1 MQLMKRYTLQI
12 LLFVMAAVMFATS
25 CSKDDDNNNEP
36 EPTPDPT
43 PLVVDDD
50 FHTVPLNI
58 TVGIAPLT
66 GSIDGVETKKA
77 FASGDIIVIS
87 NPDVL
92 YEPLTISADGSAGK
106 ETANLT
112 AELKVK
118 KGVEL
123 VSGSTKL
130 SAVLKN
136 GVNYNNGKPLADVK
150 LIEKP
155 TDGLDQYCCWSCDD
169 FTYSSDAN
177 AITLAPGT
185 VFVELNMLNDNV
197 ILKIGNA
204 DFTET
209 ISGSRFYAVPAG
221 TKVEIPNAKFE
232 KLLDGKEQSIY
243 HLTATAPDE
252 CLPHPFPIGE
262 DKYVFFSKG
271 NLQYRPLDGAWR
283 LAPQQYHRCFNEEW
297 FEIDKYYANWMGE
310 DKWTDFLTVDT
321 WIEGSSPYI
330 MRVEDWDY
338 TLPVDENGEIAAHC
352 AYGAQWMVLSIDEW
366 AYLTEQRPDAKKK
379 CFGAVVEGVE
389 GMVVLPDDWVAPEG
403 LSYETEFKVEKT
415 EEIPNQYT
423 ADDWAIMETAGA
435 LFLPEIGYIMGMV
448 NWWYDMHIGQY
459 HTRSLDDAADNYKLR
474 AFMFMSQYSSCYCY
488 DEDAISSC
496 HSIMAVR
503 LVQLQSGN
511 TVIKVE

>member
-1 MQLMKRYTLQI
+1 MKRYTLQI
-12 LLFVMAAVMFATS
+12 LLFVMAAVMLATS

-43 PLVVDDD
+43 PVVVEDN

-77 FASGDIIVIS
+77 FVSGDIIVIS

-123 VSGSTKL
+123 VSGTTKL

-136 GVNYNNGKPLADVK
+136 GVNYNNGKPLTDVK
-150 LIEKP
+150 PIDKP
-155 TDGLDQYCCWSCDD
+155 SDGLDQYCCWSCDD

-185 VFVELNMLNDNV
+185 VFVELNMMNDNV

-204 DFTET
+204 DFDET
-209 ISGSRFYAVPAG
+209 ISGSRLYAVPAG
-221 TKVEIPNAKFE
+221 TKVEIPDAKFE
-232 KLLDGKEQSIY
+232 KQLDGKEQSIY
-243 HLTATAPDE
+243 HLTATAPDG
-252 CLPHPFPIGE
+252 CLPHLFSIGE
-262 DKYVFFSKG
+262 NKRVFFSSG
-271 NLQYRPLDGAWR
+271 NLQYRPLDGTWR
-283 LAPQQYHRCFNEEW
+283 LAPQQYHTCF
-297 FEIDKYYANWMGE
+297 DKVMQFIADNYADWMGE
-310 DKWTDFLTVDT
+310 DKWTDLFRTGM
-321 WIEGSSPYI
+321 WMEGGSPNV
-330 MRVEDWDY
+330 MNEEKVDY
-338 TLPVDENGEIAAHC
+338 TLPVDENGEITAAC
-352 AYGAQWMVLSIDEW
+352 AYGAQWSVLSVDEW
-366 AYLTEQRPDAKKK
+366 SYLMDERPDAEQKRA
-379 CFGAVVEGVE
+379 GAVVDGIEGF
-389 GMVVLPDDWVAPEG
+389 VVLPDDWVAPDG
-403 LSYETEFKVEKT
+403 LSFVTGFSVDNTED
-415 EEIPNQYT
+415 IPNQYT
-423 ADDWAIMETAGA
+423 TDEWAAMEAAGA
-435 LFLPEIGYIMGMV
+435 VFLP
-448 NWWYDMHIGQY
+448 NAGQLFNGLVIY
-459 HTRSLDDAADNYKLR
+459 FMPSYQTRNVEDDELKVFL
-474 AFMFMSQYSSCYCY
+474 FMAEPNIFYCY
-488 DEDAISSC
+488 EQNLPFEYGVP
-496 HSIMAVR
+496 VR